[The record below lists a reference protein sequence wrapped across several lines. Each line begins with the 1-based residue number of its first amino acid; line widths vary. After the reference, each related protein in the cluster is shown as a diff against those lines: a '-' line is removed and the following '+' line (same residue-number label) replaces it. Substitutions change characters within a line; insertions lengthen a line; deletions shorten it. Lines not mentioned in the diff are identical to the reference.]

1 MRIISGGQ
9 SGADR
14 AALDAAI
21 RLGIPHG
28 GWLPRGRKAEDGPL
42 PARYLLRETDSDS
55 YRERTEKNIVDS
67 DATLILFFGPLTG
80 GSALTESLALRH
92 DRPCLTI
99 DLEEVPQENAVSA
112 VEKWLLRYGVRTLN
126 VAGPRAS
133 NEPRIY
139 DAVLALLLAVD
150 WGEANRAA
158 EADPWIIYC
167 ACPRPD
173 CRSDLRNEKTGCG
186 SVKIRYF
193 RLDI

>member
-1 MRIISGGQ
+1 MIARTKKGMVRIISGGQ

-42 PARYLLRETDSDS
+42 PAHYRLRETETAR

-67 DATLILFFGPLTG
+67 DATLILSFGPLTG

-92 DRPCLTI
+92 DRPCLII
-99 DLEEVPQENAVSA
+99 DLAEVPRAEAAAA
-112 VEKWLLRYGVRTLN
+112 VEQWLRRYKIRTLN

-133 NEPRIY
+133 NQPGIY
-139 DAVLALLLAVD
+139 DAVLDLLLAVN
-150 WGEANRAA
+150 WPG
-158 EADPWIIYC
+158 
-167 ACPRPD
+167 
-173 CRSDLRNEKTGCG
+173 K
-186 SVKIRYF
+186 K
-193 RLDI
+193 

>member
-1 MRIISGGQ
+1 MVRIISGGQ

-42 PARYLLRETDSDS
+42 PARYRLRETETAR

-67 DATLILFFGPLTG
+67 DATLILSFGPLTG

-92 DRPCLTI
+92 DRPCLII
-99 DLEEVPQENAVSA
+99 DLAEVPRDEAAAA
-112 VEKWLLRYGVRTLN
+112 VEQWLRRYTIRTLN

-133 NEPRIY
+133 NQPGIY
-139 DAVLALLLAVD
+139 DAVLNLLLAVN
-150 WGEANRAA
+150 WPGG
-158 EADPWIIYC
+158 
-167 ACPRPD
+167 
-173 CRSDLRNEKTGCG
+173 K
-186 SVKIRYF
+186 
-193 RLDI
+193 

>member
-42 PARYLLRETDSDS
+42 PARYRLKETDSDR
-55 YRERTEKNIVDS
+55 YRDRTEKNIVDS
-67 DATLILFFGPLTG
+67 DGTLIISFGPLTG

-99 DLEEVPQENAVSA
+99 DLEEVSRADAVIA
-112 VEKWLLRYGVRTLN
+112 VEKWFKRFAIRTLN

-139 DAVLALLLAVD
+139 EAVLALLLTVD
-150 WGEANRAA
+150 WHG
-158 EADPWIIYC
+158 DKPT
-167 ACPRPD
+167 
-173 CRSDLRNEKTGCG
+173 SGG
-186 SVKIRYF
+186 
-193 RLDI
+193 

>member
-1 MRIISGGQ
+1 MQIISGGQ

-42 PARYLLRETDSDS
+42 PARYRLRETDSDS
-55 YRERTEKNIVDS
+55 YRKRTEKNIIVS
-67 DATLILFFGPLTG
+67 DGTLILSFGPLTG

-99 DLEEVPQENAVSA
+99 DLQEVPQADAAVA
-112 VEKWLLRYGVRTLN
+112 VENWLQRYTIRTLN

-133 NEPRIY
+133 SEPRIY
-139 DAVLALLLAVD
+139 GAVLALLLAVN
-150 WGEANRAA
+150 WQ
-158 EADPWIIYC
+158 
-167 ACPRPD
+167 
-173 CRSDLRNEKTGCG
+173 DLEQRGRRT
-186 SVKIRYF
+186 SR
-193 RLDI
+193 

>member
-1 MRIISGGQ
+1 MQIISGGQ

-42 PARYLLRETDSDS
+42 PARYRLQETDSDR
-55 YRERTEKNIVDS
+55 YRERTEKNIKAS
-67 DATLILFFGPLTG
+67 DGTLILSFGPLTG

-92 DRPCLTI
+92 DRPCLII
-99 DLEEVPQENAVSA
+99 DLQEVPRADAVVA
-112 VEKWLLRYGVRTLN
+112 VENWLLRHGIRILN

-139 DAVLALLLAVD
+139 NAVLALLLAVN
-150 WGEANRAA
+150 WQNSNRQMK
-158 EADPWIIYC
+158 ADLPLT
-167 ACPRPD
+167 PLKRT
-173 CRSDLRNEKTGCG
+173 TGM
-186 SVKIRYF
+186 R
-193 RLDI
+193 RR

>member
-21 RLGIPHG
+21 SLGIPHG

-42 PARYLLRETDSDS
+42 PDRYLLQETETDS
-55 YRERTEKNIVDS
+55 YRERTEKNIIDS
-67 DATLILFFGPLTG
+67 DGTLILSFGPLTG

-99 DLEEVPQENAVSA
+99 DLEEVPQAEAVAA
-112 VEKWLLRYGVRTLN
+112 VERWRRRFTIRTLN

-139 DAVLALLLAVD
+139 AAVLALLLAIN
-150 WGEANRAA
+150 WQKLEQ
-158 EADPWIIYC
+158 P
-167 ACPRPD
+167 
-173 CRSDLRNEKTGCG
+173 SCG
-186 SVKIRYF
+186 
-193 RLDI
+193 

>member
-1 MRIISGGQ
+1 MQIISGGQ

-42 PARYLLRETDSDS
+42 PARYRLQETDSDN
-55 YRERTEKNIVDS
+55 YRERTEKNIKAS
-67 DATLILFFGPLTG
+67 NGTLILSFGPLTG

-99 DLEEVPQENAVSA
+99 DLQEVDQADAVVA
-112 VEKWLLRYGVRTLN
+112 VENWLQRYGIRILN

-139 DAVLALLLAVD
+139 DAVLALLLAVN
-150 WGEANRAA
+150 WPGKKKR
-158 EADPWIIYC
+158 
-167 ACPRPD
+167 
-173 CRSDLRNEKTGCG
+173 KGG
-186 SVKIRYF
+186 
-193 RLDI
+193 